1 LKEKRGKLLLSRGIP
16 DSTDFCDQ
24 ARINYF
30 FVGRETEVEVVDG
43 QGVVHDCGSW
53 KVFEQGQEFAQ
64 LLIEELT
71 PKVKN
76 EESARILRDLVSK
89 RAVLAVSFAHKDARW
104 AIIAGL
110 KTSQWSDTN
119 LRFDTQEEAREALKE
134 FA

>member
-1 LKEKRGKLLLSRGIP
+1 MSSRGIP

-30 FVGRETEVEVVDG
+30 FVGRETEVEVVYG

-76 EESARILRDLVSK
+76 EESARTLREFIAK
-89 RAVLAVSFAHKDARW
+89 RAVIAVAFCHTDDRW
-104 AIIAGL
+104 SVIAGL
-110 KTSQWSDTN
+110 KQGWVDTR
-119 LRFDTQEEAREALKE
+119 LRFTTEKEAREALRE
-134 FA
+134 IT